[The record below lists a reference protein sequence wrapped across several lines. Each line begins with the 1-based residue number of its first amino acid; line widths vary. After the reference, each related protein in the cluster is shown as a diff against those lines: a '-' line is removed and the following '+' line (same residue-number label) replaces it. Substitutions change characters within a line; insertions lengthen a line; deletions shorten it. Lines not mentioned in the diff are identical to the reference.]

1 MKKTT
6 QLKTLLASDRLE
18 LLLEAHT
25 GISARLVEEAGFPGV
40 WGSGLSLSASLGVR
54 DCNEASWTQLL
65 DMLDFMSDATGIPI
79 LFDADTGFGN
89 FNNVRRL
96 VRKLEQRGIAGMC
109 IEDKL
114 FPKANSLLE
123 GVEQVLEHPAIFAG
137 KIRAAKDTQA
147 DPDFCVVARI
157 ESFIAG
163 TGLDDALQRA
173 HAYAEAGADAI
184 LIHSKKTTADEVL
197 SFRRA
202 WEVPLPVVVVPTTY
216 HTTPTEVLEKAGFS
230 VAICANHM
238 LRSCISAMQRTAQAI
253 RAGRGIPPGLD
264 LAPVK
269 EIFRLQNN
277 AELEEAEKK
286 YFPAPASR

>member
-6 QLKTLLASDRLE
+6 QLKNLLKSEGLE
-18 LLLEAHT
+18 LILEAHN
-25 GISARLVEEAGFPGV
+25 GLSARLVEEAGFPGI

-65 DMLDFMSDATGIPI
+65 EMLDFMSDATSIPI

-109 IEDKL
+109 LEDKL
-114 FPKANSLLE
+114 FPKTNSLLD
-123 GVEQVLEHPAIFAG
+123 GKEQELENPAVFAG

-147 DPDFCVVARI
+147 DSDFCVVARV

-163 TGLDDALQRA
+163 AGLEDALRRA
-173 HAYAEAGADAI
+173 HAYSEAGADAI
-184 LIHSKKTTADEVL
+184 LIHSKKTIADEVM

-202 WEVPLPVVVVPTTY
+202 WDGLPVVVVPTTY
-216 HTTPTEVLEKAGFS
+216 PTTPMAALAEAGFS
-230 VAICANHM
+230 LAICANHM
-238 LRSCISAMQRTAQAI
+238 LRSCISAMQRTAAAI
-253 RAGRGIPPGLD
+253 HSARGIPPDLD
-264 LAPVK
+264 VVPVN

-277 AELEEAEKK
+277 AELDEAEKR
-286 YFPAPASR
+286 YFRGPSR